1 MVHMY
6 GPLGLTSEKGVRE
19 RAQVTSIDNTL
30 QDATVTLTVP
40 SHPRYLYVVRSAVY
54 PLAADAGFGKKGSR
68 QIVLAVDEAC
78 TNIIKHAYG
87 GASDRTITITV
98 SDNPEKFTVRLRD
111 FGVKADSATFLP
123 RDLAD
128 IQPGRLGM
136 HFIRQVFDAV
146 TYDTS
151 HRQGT
156 ELILEKRKQQVPV

>member
-1 MVHMY
+1 MKVERLTDTETFHLEI
-6 GPLGLTSEKGVRE
+6 PADENNLGEVRDFISDVCA
-19 RAQVTSIDNTL
+19 R
-30 QDATVTLTVP
+30 
-40 SHPRYLYVVRSAVY
+40 
-54 PLAADAGFGKKGSR
+54 AGFSNRETSNTK
-68 QIVLAVDEAC
+68 LAVDEAC